1 MTKRAENSGSGDFSL
16 LYSNSSGLM
25 VRAFFPSCEP
35 FPYVPCFAF
44 PSLRLKRRLSWLIE
58 QTGFAVASVEE
69 AVVCNRAARVS

>member
-1 MTKRAENSGSGDFSL
+1 
-16 LYSNSSGLM
+16 M